1 MNPIRHIRRIAAVL
15 AGLAATVLAA
25 TPALA
30 RMVPDPADAYP
41 GHVTPASIPASIPAS
56 VPAQIQYRTI
66 VAGGMPGWQIA
77 LIAVGAALLAATV
90 AVLADRVRAARRPAV
105 PTAA

>member
-1 MNPIRHIRRIAAVL
+1 MNPIRHIRRFAAVM
-15 AGLAATVLAA
+15 AGLAAAVLLA

-30 RMVPDPADAYP
+30 RMVPNPADAYP
-41 GHVTPASIPASIPAS
+41 GHVAPAS

-90 AVLADRVRAARRPAV
+90 AVLADRARAARRPAV
-105 PTAA
+105 PAAA